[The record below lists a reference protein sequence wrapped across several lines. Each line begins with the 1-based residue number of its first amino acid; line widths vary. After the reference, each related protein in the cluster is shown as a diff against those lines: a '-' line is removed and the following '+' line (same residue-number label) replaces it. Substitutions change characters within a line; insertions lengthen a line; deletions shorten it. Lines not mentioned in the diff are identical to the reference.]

1 MNKDTKFISIIQRE
15 FDEHFNLWSD
25 IKDLKNKISLC
36 ANKMYKSLKSGKT
49 IIWCGNGG
57 SAADSQHLSAELV
70 GRFLK
75 NRKALKSLALTTDTS
90 ALTAIS
96 NDFSFERIFERQL
109 EALGSR
115 GDVLILISTSGN
127 SLNLINAAKLAKKR
141 KIFVIGLLGKNGG
154 KVKKYCN
161 EHILIKSKSV
171 PRIQEMHILVGHIL
185 CLLIEKKLK

>member
-1 MNKDTKFISIIQRE
+1 MNKDTKFIGIIQRE
-15 FDEHFNLWSD
+15 FDEHFNLLSGVT
-25 IKDLKNKISLC
+25 DLKNKISLC
-36 ANKMYKSLKSGKT
+36 ANKMYKCLKSGKT

-96 NDFSFERIFERQL
+96 NDFSFEKIFERQL
-109 EALGSR
+109 EALGSK

-127 SLNLINAAKLAKKR
+127 SLNLINAAKLAKKK

-161 EHILIKSKSV
+161 EHILIGSKSV
-171 PRIQEMHILVGHIL
+171 PRIQEMHIFVGHIL

>member
-1 MNKDTKFISIIQRE
+1 MNNYIKFNGIIQRE
-15 FDEHFNLWSD
+15 IKEHHNLISN
-25 IKDLKNKISLC
+25 IKVLDRKIALC
-36 ANKMYKSLKSGKT
+36 ADKMCKSLSKGKS

-70 GRFLK
+70 GRFMK
-75 NRKALKSLALTTDTS
+75 NRKAFKSIALTTDTS

-96 NDFSFERIFERQL
+96 NDYSYEKVFERQI

-115 GDVLILISTSGN
+115 GDVLVVISTSGN
-127 SLNLINAAKLAKKR
+127 SKNLIRVAKYAKKM

-154 KVKKYCN
+154 KLQKICDEN
-161 EHILIKSKSV
+161 ILVNSKST
-171 PRIQEMHILVGHIL
+171 PRIQEIHILVGHIL